1 MDVADLGGCPRRH
14 SCCRKAARER
24 LELMGELMAAG
35 GGGREGRG
43 DLTRADARGPPR
55 ASC

>member
-35 GGGREGRG
+35 VG
-43 DLTRADARGPPR
+43 DGET
-55 ASC
+55 